1 MIKILSLTVD
11 LNKEDFMEQRVQSS
25 KHQMLLIVS
34 IESEK
39 NTHLHLIW
47 VLLELQIVI
56 NNQMKIFGVINLFI
70 ITKK

>member
-1 MIKILSLTVD
+1 MVG
-11 LNKEDFMEQRVQSS
+11 LNKEDSMEQKVQLY
-25 KHQMLLIVS
+25 KHQMLLIVN

-47 VLLELQIVI
+47 VFLEFQIVI
-56 NNQMKIFGVINLFI
+56 NLMKIFGLINLFT